1 MAESEW
7 SNYSPSDKMGLS
19 GAIFPMTIKGIA
31 RTCMGELFDDQSE
44 VERLSHAY
52 HSCWKEMEVW
62 QCWLSN
68 GSSNSY
74 AIIVVF
80 NTEYG
85 LFIVT

>member
-1 MAESEW
+1 
-7 SNYSPSDKMGLS
+7 
-19 GAIFPMTIKGIA
+19 
-31 RTCMGELFDDQSE
+31 MGELFDEPSE